1 MVDNDNPVC
10 DSAEELV
17 VGSPAMVWQKISFK
31 VITFTK
37 CLQIYVMGKIVMEVL
52 LVSCQANFF
61 HPGKYT
67 LCCLQHSQTLHAC
80 TRLWKTME
88 KVNPMN

>member
-31 VITFTK
+31 VVTFTK
-37 CLQIYVMGKIVMEVL
+37 CLQIYVTSKIVMELL

-67 LCCLQHSQTLHAC
+67 LCCLQHIVKHYMHVQDYGKP
-80 TRLWKTME
+80 WE
-88 KVNPMN
+88 K